1 MLFDAQKAELKEYI
15 DVRTGYRK
23 KRKEANFT
31 DGYNENSKEKNSRK
45 ISCESKIAEGDF
57 FRNVDVEDRQTEAFV
72 ENSLFFLYALR
83 NREKLKEKLASERG
97 ITLISLIIT
106 VVIMIILAAVT
117 INVTLG
123 DGGIIDQAKTA
134 AEATVNSAQ
143 SEQEQLDSLEQEL
156 ANILAEPVDPTEG
169 VPIPEGFYYVGGTKA
184 EGIVISDSPE
194 DENKGTSH
202 EAAQNMQGNQFV
214 WIPVEDDSAFQRY
227 SGYRN
232 GSNQNSDL
240 TTTYTEPFANGYA
253 SERSEYDAMKA
264 NVLENDG
271 FYVGR
276 YEAGTTNSARSS
288 SSGITD
294 EVLVQ
299 QGKYVYNYVGWS
311 NNNAMTVE
319 TGGAVELSKNFAN
332 QKGYSSVTSSLIYG
346 VQWDAIMNFIDPA
359 YATGTCAEDSFVR
372 DSSGKGNYNGESGS
386 PAVTGASANYAV
398 KNIYD
403 LGGNV
408 YEWTMEASSTSS
420 RVYRGGLYSYSG
432 SDLPA
437 SFRDGNNPSST
448 YVNVGFRPVL
458 YLK

>member
-1 MLFDAQKAELKEYI
+1 MYI
-15 DVRTGYRK
+15 KSKNNKDMWI
-23 KRKEANFT
+23 KR
-31 DGYNENSKEKNSRK
+31 ENKN
-45 ISCESKIAEGDF
+45 
-57 FRNVDVEDRQTEAFV
+57 
-72 ENSLFFLYALR
+72 
-83 NREKLKEKLASERG
+83 ERG
-97 ITLISLIIT
+97 ITLLALIIT

-117 INVTLG
+117 LNVTLG

-156 ANILAEPVDPTEG
+156 ANLLAEPEGPAQVEG
-169 VPIPEGFYYVGGTKA
+169 VTIPDGFYYVGGTKA

-194 DENKGTSH
+194 DENKGTGH
-202 EAAQNMQGNQFV
+202 EVAQNMQGNQFV

-227 SGYRN
+227 LGYYDGELDTEN
-232 GSNQNSDL
+232 PL
-240 TTTYTEPFANGYA
+240 TEYSEPFANGYA
-253 SERSEYDAMKA
+253 SEQSEYDAMVA
-264 NVLENDG
+264 NVLANNG

-311 NNNAMTVE
+311 NSNDMTVE
-319 TGGAVELSKNFAN
+319 TGGAVELSKNFAS

-359 YATGTCAEDSFVR
+359 YATGSCAENSFVR
-372 DSSGKGNYNGESGS
+372 DSSGKGWYSQSSPTTTGS
-386 PAVTGASANYAV
+386 NANYAV

-408 YEWTMEASSTSS
+408 YEWTMEANDPGG
-420 RVYRGGLYSYSG
+420 RVRRGGYSYNSGLESPASYRNYHGRPSLSSG
-432 SDLPA
+432 SC
-437 SFRDGNNPSST
+437 
-448 YVNVGFRPVL
+448 GFRLVL

>member
-1 MLFDAQKAELKEYI
+1 MYI
-15 DVRTGYRK
+15 NNKNNKDMWI
-23 KRKEANFT
+23 KRAN
-31 DGYNENSKEKNSRK
+31 KN
-45 ISCESKIAEGDF
+45 
-57 FRNVDVEDRQTEAFV
+57 
-72 ENSLFFLYALR
+72 
-83 NREKLKEKLASERG
+83 ERG
-97 ITLISLIIT
+97 ITLLALIIT

-117 INVTLG
+117 LNITLG

-156 ANILAEPVDPTEG
+156 ANLLAEPEVPTQVEG
-169 VPIPEGFYYVGGTKA
+169 VTIPDGFYYVGGTKA

-202 EAAQNMQGNQFV
+202 EVAQTLKGNQFV
-214 WIPVEDDSAFQRY
+214 WIPVEDDSAFKTYEGY
-227 SGYRN
+227 SQGELQ
-232 GSNQNSDL
+232 SMLSSCS
-240 TTTYTEPFANGYA
+240 EPFSNGYA
-253 SERSEYDAMKA
+253 NEQSEYDAMVA
-264 NVLENDG
+264 NVLANNG

-311 NNNAMTVE
+311 NSKDMTVE

-359 YATGTCAEDSFVR
+359 YATGSCAENSFVR
-372 DSSGKGNYNGESGS
+372 DSTDKGWYGQSFHIRTGS
-386 PAVTGASANYAV
+386 NANYAV

-408 YEWTMEASSTSS
+408 SEWTMEANSTIY
-420 RVYRGGLYSYSG
+420 RVTRGGSYGSSG
-432 SDLPA
+432 LGGPA
-437 SFRDGNNPSST
+437 SYRSYGYPSLSIGDRI
-448 YVNVGFRPVL
+448 GFRPVL

>member
-1 MLFDAQKAELKEYI
+1 MYI
-15 DVRTGYRK
+15 NNRK
-23 KRKEANFT
+23 NKDMCIKSVN
-31 DGYNENSKEKNSRK
+31 KN
-45 ISCESKIAEGDF
+45 
-57 FRNVDVEDRQTEAFV
+57 
-72 ENSLFFLYALR
+72 
-83 NREKLKEKLASERG
+83 ERG
-97 ITLISLIIT
+97 ITLLALIIT

-117 INVTLG
+117 LNITLG

-143 SEQEQLDSLEQEL
+143 SEQEQLASLEQEL
-156 ANILAEPVDPTEG
+156 ANLLAEPEGPTQVEG
-169 VPIPEGFYYVGGTKA
+169 VTIPDGFYYVGGTKA

-227 SGYRN
+227 EGYRN
-232 GSNQNSDL
+232 GELDSMLSDCS
-240 TTTYTEPFANGYA
+240 EPFASGYA
-253 SERSEYDAMKA
+253 SEQSEYDAMKA
-264 NVLENDG
+264 NVLANNG

-276 YEAGTTNSARSS
+276 YEAGTTNSARGS

-299 QGKYVYNYVGWS
+299 QGKYVYNYVKWG
-311 NNNAMTVE
+311 NAMNDE
-319 TGGAVELSKNFAN
+319 TGGAVELSKNFAG
-332 QKGYSSVTSSLIYG
+332 QKGYTSVTSSLIYG
-346 VQWDAIMNFIDPA
+346 VQWDAIMNFIDPT

-372 DSSGKGNYNGESGS
+372 DSSGKGNYDFESGS
-386 PAVTGASANYAV
+386 PAVTGASENYAV

-408 YEWTMEASSTSS
+408 YEWTMEAGDPGG
-420 RVYRGGLYSYSG
+420 RVIRGGGYDGSGLEVPASYRNSDGPSG
-432 SDLPA
+432 SNDFNGSRL
-437 SFRDGNNPSST
+437 
-448 YVNVGFRPVL
+448 VL